1 LLGGEVVSAKKKT
14 FRIPV
19 SNGILTPEHYQRMGD
34 GIWYFMWCVDRT
46 TKEVADGTGN
56 AYGIVLGGM
65 PCHDQDVA
73 SSFGVHVNTIR
84 TWRIRLTKEKY
95 IKTTR
100 TPNGYSIKVLKSKKW
115 PKRLTENS
123 ESQKT
128 VNHNSLSVDPQN
140 PGLDPQNPGLD
151 SQQTANAIRQD
162 KDSTK
167 TEQKKQ
173 EIPVASSD
181 FESLKRKILR
191 NHCEVGQKKS
201 PLWRKAEDSALRG
214 LMDSGH
220 ELSTIFYAHRK
231 YIEQADEWERKN
243 NYPFCAFALKF
254 DQFIQAELD
263 DDENSAE
270 DDRPPTY
277 VPPKKTLLQ

>member
-1 LLGGEVVSAKKKT
+1 MSAKKKT

-140 PGLDPQNPGLD
+140 PGLDPQ
-151 SQQTANAIRQD
+151 QTANAIRQD

-173 EIPVASSD
+173 DILITSSD
-181 FESLKRKILR
+181 FESLKRKILK
-191 NHCEVGQKKS
+191 NHREVGQKKS
-201 PLWRKAEDSALRG
+201 ALWRKAEDSALRG
-214 LMDSGH
+214 LMYSGH
-220 ELSTIFYAHRK
+220 KPRTIFYAHRN

-243 NYPFCAFALKF
+243 NHPFCAFALKF

-277 VPPKKTLLQ
+277 VPPKKASL